1 MIDRTDS
8 AFAALCLSVGGGFLT
23 GSIIAH
29 LSYQDGE
36 VFVAPV
42 LGVFGFLG
50 ASILVVGAFLH
61 WRSLPTN

>member
-8 AFAALCLSVGGGFLT
+8 AFAALCLSVGSGFLT

-29 LSYQDGE
+29 LSYRDGE

-42 LGVFGFLG
+42 LGLFGFLG
-50 ASILVVGAFLH
+50 LGIVIVGAALH
-61 WRSLPTN
+61 WRSLPHG